1 MNQTT
6 TTLSSDLTTKI
17 KQQWSSFGEWLMIL
31 YRAHLPSHVSRQ
43 FIQHRFLQVAASL
56 AYQTILSM
64 VPLIVVGFSLLNV
77 FVGSSADILS
87 YLLVNFIPVQPEK
100 INDILGGLPSLSSPQ
115 AIGAI
120 GLGTLLI
127 VALTLF
133 SNIEAALNNI
143 WRVTSKRSLLLK
155 FMTFYSLLT
164 LAPLLLSI
172 GLYLASQIT
181 ETSGLFT
188 RFMPSVLTFIVF
200 FFCYKLLPE
209 PNTRWRATITGG
221 LVGSAFFEISKWGFS
236 LYLAYAADKSYA
248 TIYGTLGILPLFFIW
263 VYVSWIVFL
272 LGGQVAYSVQNI
284 ELLAELDRQQDA
296 ATISEDLF
304 DQASDEAAI
313 RLFYEVSEAYQCGAP
328 PPDAEHLALA
338 IPMPALTVQFLLDRF
353 LARGLILAVTNGG
366 FVPARPPA
374 QIDLFELIDGLRTPR
389 IALDYVAMQAPLRN
403 ALEDLKE
410 SRRKS
415 LQGTSFAAVSGLN
428 SMSVATLKN
437 EKKRK

>member
-1 MNQTT
+1 M
-6 TTLSSDLTTKI
+6 
-17 KQQWSSFGEWLMIL
+17 L
-31 YRAHLPSHVSRQ
+31 YRAHLPSHVFRQ
-43 FIQHRFLQVAASL
+43 FFQNHFLQVAASL

-87 YLLVNFIPVQPEK
+87 YLLVNFIPVQPER
-100 INDILGGLPSLSSPQ
+100 INEILGGLPSLSSPQ

-143 WRVTSKRSLLLK
+143 WRVTSKRPLLLK

-181 ETSGLFT
+181 ETSGIFT
-188 RFMPSVLTFIVF
+188 RFIPSMLTFIVF
-200 FFCYKLLPE
+200 FFCYKLLPQ

-221 LVGSAFFEISKWGFS
+221 IVGSIFFEISKWGFA
-236 LYLAYAADKSYA
+236 LYLSYAADKSYS
-248 TIYGTLGILPLFFIW
+248 TIYGALGILPLFFVWI
-263 VYVSWIVFL
+263 YVSWLVFL

-313 RLFYEVSEAYQCGAP
+313 RLFYEISEAYQRGET

-338 IPMPALTVQFLLDRF
+338 IPMPAMTVQFLLERF
-353 LARGLILAVTNGG
+353 LERGLTLAVANGG
-366 FVPARPPA
+366 FVPSRPPS

-389 IALDYVAMQAPLRN
+389 IALDYASMDAPLRS
-403 ALEDLKE
+403 ALAQLKE

-415 LQGTSFAAVSGLN
+415 LQGITFATVSGSKEVL
-428 SMSVATLKN
+428 VVLKN
-437 EKKRK
+437 EKKK